1 MIKKYIYGQPIET
14 NAVVMDIEAEKDS
27 IQALNEIQTDDGKLF
42 FTYFME
48 NDDIVYG
55 LGEANRGINKRG
67 YIYESFCSDDPLH
80 TEEKRSLYGAHNFIV
95 ISGIVNIGIFVD
107 TPSQVQFDI
116 GYTSKN
122 VLKITPSDDNLKIY
136 VIDGTSAYDIV
147 KQFRK
152 MIGSG
157 YLNTGYHIAK

>member
-1 MIKKYIYGQPIET
+1 MVLIKKYIYGQPIET

-67 YIYESFCSDDPLH
+67 YIY
-80 TEEKRSLYGAHNFIV
+80 
-95 ISGIVNIGIFVD
+95 
-107 TPSQVQFDI
+107 
-116 GYTSKN
+116 
-122 VLKITPSDDNLKIY
+122 
-136 VIDGTSAYDIV
+136 
-147 KQFRK
+147 
-152 MIGSG
+152 
-157 YLNTGYHIAK
+157 